1 MQCTSKEMTIFIQSL
16 CLREKAILF
25 SAERGIYRGKIFSE
39 GAWSALCSHSC
50 GAGNFTLQHRP
61 QLQPYHSI
69 SINASKTLTHK
80 VYRWEKHYFSG
91 TRNGFFL
98 CFFFCAPELWLLF
111 SFQKSL
117 YQILWRLFEWKTIGW
132 VVAFSRSFSSM
143 ATQRNYYKNS
153 LPAYLSLMIM
163 ANGTLIN
170 NGVHIYKQS
179 L

>member
-91 TRNGFFL
+91 TRNVYL
-98 CFFFCAPELWLLF
+98 FFFFFVLLNCDF
-111 SFQKSL
+111 YFLFRSL
-117 YQILWRLFEWKTIGW
+117 YIKFCEDYSNGKQLVELLRFPGHSVAWRHRGIITKT
-132 VVAFSRSFSSM
+132 AFRH
-143 ATQRNYYKNS
+143 T
-153 LPAYLSLMIM
+153 
-163 ANGTLIN
+163 
-170 NGVHIYKQS
+170 
-179 L
+179 